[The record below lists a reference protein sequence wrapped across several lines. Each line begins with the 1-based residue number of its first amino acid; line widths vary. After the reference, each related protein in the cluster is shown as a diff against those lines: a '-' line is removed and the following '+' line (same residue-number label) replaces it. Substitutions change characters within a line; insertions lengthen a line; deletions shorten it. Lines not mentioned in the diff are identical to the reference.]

1 MVVDVGGAVG
11 AVVAVDGVAWGKVS
25 WGCFLSS
32 SFCVDGFRFWVF
44 GRSGE
49 KEGGS
54 GLEGGEGECLG
65 TRVTGVG
72 VCFCGALCDLEVA
85 LVGYL
90 VESEL
95 AAAEELA
102 GVAVAEK
109 REVSSS

>member
-1 MVVDVGGAVG
+1 MWIGFGILGGAEKRR
-11 AVVAVDGVAWGKVS
+11 DG
-25 WGCFLSS
+25 
-32 SFCVDGFRFWVF
+32 R
-44 GRSGE
+44 
-49 KEGGS
+49 
-54 GLEGGEGECLG
+54 GLGGGEGECLG

-85 LVGYL
+85 LVGHL
-90 VESEL
+90 IESEL